1 MDIKLSP
8 DEFGVGNIELTDND
22 VTVDNGLNT
31 AVYLSLFTDIR
42 VDDETLLDDNSDKR
56 GYWGDVFDDKPMGSK
71 LWLLAREK
79 KLNTVLEKAKIY
91 CVEALKWL
99 IDDGI
104 AKKITIN
111 TEAVDGEQNILGIE
125 AIIQKPSD
133 DVLKFQYFYNWQS
146 QKEGN

>member
-8 DEFGVGNIELTDND
+8 DGFGIGNIELTEND
-22 VTVDNGLNT
+22 VVVDNGLNT
-31 AVYLSLFTDIR
+31 AVYISLFTDIR
-42 VDDETLLDDNSDKR
+42 VDDNSLLDDKADKR
-56 GYWGDVFDDKPMGSK
+56 GYWGDVFDEKPMGSK

-79 KLNTVLEKAKIY
+79 KLNAVLEKAKTY

-111 TEAVDGEQNILGIE
+111 TEAVDGNILGIE
-125 AIIQKPSD
+125 VIIQKPTD
-133 DVLKFQYFYNWQS
+133 DILNFKYSYNWKYQ
-146 QKEGN
+146 EEN

>member
-1 MDIKLSP
+1 MDIKLLP
-8 DEFGVGNIELTDND
+8 DDFGIGNIELNDDETD
-22 VTVDNGLNT
+22 VEVDNGLNT
-31 AVYLSLFTDIR
+31 AVYISLFTDAR
-42 VDDETLLDDNSDKR
+42 VDDESLLDDKNDKR

-79 KLNTVLEKAKIY
+79 NLSAVLEKAKTY
-91 CVEALKWL
+91 CQEALKWL

-111 TEAVDGEQNILGIE
+111 TEAVDYYILGIE

-133 DVLKFQYFYNWQS
+133 EVLNYKYSYNWKY
-146 QKEGN
+146 QKEEN